1 MVEEGPL
8 SEAEALARKHPIS
21 AFSLDALT
29 AGAAKLRPERL
40 ALTEAGPGTRTRA
53 LTYGEFDAQVRAL
66 AQQLLELGLAP
77 GERILIV
84 AGARTACVAAT
95 LAALAAG
102 LEPLLVPVGLEG
114 ARLGEIARSAGCA
127 AIAGP
132 SAYGPLSLEDVLFEA
147 AASSEIVRFVATLGP
162 GQADG
167 AIDLAP
173 ERLRPSGVQLPHL
186 VEARPCLGTLNPQG
200 EPLFH
205 EQSALLAAAL
215 DLVGKAKIA
224 ASSNILSTLSPAS
237 FASFVSG
244 PVASLLSGAPLALFG
259 PFEAASFVALLDGL
273 APCHCVCP
281 ATILPDLQRAGL
293 LRNDVLASI
302 IAVRRRDGALQF
314 EGDCPLIHVQAL
326 GESGIDVQRR
336 TPANSQPAPIS
347 GEVLAPVPPLQ
358 QAERSWR

>member
-1 MVEEGPL
+1 M

-40 ALTEAGPGTRTRA
+40 ALTEAGPDTTRRA

-66 AQQLLELGLAP
+66 VQHLAELGLAP
-77 GERILIV
+77 GERILV
-84 AGARTACVAAT
+84 LAGARTACVVAT

-102 LEPLLVPVGLEG
+102 LEPLLVPVGVEA
-114 ARLGEIARSAGCA
+114 ARLAEIATSARCA

-132 SAYGPLSLEDVLFEA
+132 SAYGPLNLEEVLFEA
-147 AASSEIVRFVATLGP
+147 AARSEIVRFVATLGP

-173 ERLRPSGVQLPHL
+173 ERLLPNGVQLPHFAD
-186 VEARPCLGTLNPQG
+186 ARPCVGTLNSQG

-205 EQSALLAAAL
+205 EQSALVAAGL
-215 DLVGKAKIA
+215 DLVGKAEIA
-224 ASSNILSTLSPAS
+224 ASSKILSTLSPAS

-244 PVASLLSGAPLALFG
+244 PVASLLSGAPLSLFG
-259 PFEAASFVALLDGL
+259 PFEAGSFVALLDRL

-302 IAVRRRDGALQF
+302 IAVRRRDGPLLF
-314 EGDCPLIHVQAL
+314 EGDCPLIDVQAL
-326 GESGIDVQRR
+326 GESRIDVQRI
-336 TPANSQPAPIS
+336 TPAKSQPAPIS
-347 GEVLAPVPPLQ
+347 GEVLAPVPPLR

>member
-40 ALTEAGPGTRTRA
+40 ALSEAGSGTTARA
-53 LTYGEFDAQVRAL
+53 LTYREFDAQVRAV
-66 AQQLLELGLAP
+66 AQHLVELGLAP

-84 AGARTACVAAT
+84 AGARTACVVAT

-102 LEPLLVPVGLEG
+102 LEPLLVPVGIEG
-114 ARLGEIARSAGCA
+114 ARLGEIAISAGCA

-132 SAYGPLSLEDVLFEA
+132 TAYGALHLEEALFEA
-147 AASSEIVRFVATLGP
+147 AASSEMVRFLATLGP
-162 GQADG
+162 AQADG

-173 ERLRPSGVQLPHL
+173 ERLRPSETQLPGL
-186 VEARPCLGTLNPQG
+186 ADARARIGTLNGQG

-205 EQSALLAAAL
+205 EQSALIAAAL
-215 DLVGKAKIA
+215 DLVGKAEIA
-224 ASSNILSTLSPAS
+224 ASSQILSTLSPAS
-237 FASFVSG
+237 FASLVSG

-259 PFEAASFVALLDGL
+259 PFEAATFVALVDQL

-302 IAVRRRDGALQF
+302 IGVRRGGAPVHL
-314 EGDCPLIHVQAL
+314 EGDCPLIDVQAL
-326 GESGIDVQRR
+326 GESGIDVRR
-336 TPANSQPAPIS
+336 RIPANSHPAPIS
-347 GEVLAPVPPLQ
+347 GEVLAPVPQLQ

>member
-1 MVEEGPL
+1 V

-40 ALTEAGPGTRTRA
+40 ALTEAGPGTMTRA
-53 LTYGEFDAQVRAL
+53 LTYGEFDLQVRAL
-66 AQQLLELGLAP
+66 AQHLVELGLAP
-77 GERILIV
+77 GERILIL
-84 AGARTACVAAT
+84 AGARTACVVAT
-95 LAALAAG
+95 LAALTAG
-102 LEPLLVPVGLEG
+102 LEPLLVPVGVDG

-132 SAYGPLSLEDVLFEA
+132 TAYGALNPEEALFEA
-147 AASSEIVRFVATLGP
+147 AASSDIVRFVATLGP

-173 ERLRPSGVQLPHL
+173 DRLRPTNAQVPYFAD
-186 VEARPCLGTLNPQG
+186 ARRRVGTLNSQG

-215 DLVGKAKIA
+215 DLVGKAEIA
-224 ASSNILSTLSPAS
+224 ASSHILSTLSPAS
-237 FASFVSG
+237 FASLVSG

-259 PFEAASFVALLDGL
+259 PFEAASFLALLDNLG
-273 APCHCVCP
+273 PCHCVCP

-293 LRNDVLASI
+293 LRKNVLAST
-302 IAVRRRDGALQF
+302 IAVRRREAPLEF
-314 EGDCPLIHVQAL
+314 EGDCPLIDVQAL

-336 TPANSQPAPIS
+336 TRANSHPAPII